1 MMPLDSITMAPRAPA
16 AVASTAIRSLAE
28 RVRAEGAPL
37 SLADEADHATPE
49 GEAPVPL
56 PGPVPDRSAVRRW
69 AVQLFIEKLLYGE
82 EEETGV
88 PPLSL

>member
-1 MMPLDSITMAPRAPA
+1 MMPLDSVAMAPHEAT
-16 AVASTAIRSLAE
+16 AVASPAVRSLAE
-28 RVRAEGAPL
+28 RVRAEGAPA
-37 SLADEADHATPE
+37 SADEADHVTPE
-49 GEAPVPL
+49 GDTPDPL
-56 PGPVPDRSAVRRW
+56 PTPVPDRSAVRRW